1 MSKTFNLF
9 LQSVDEKMDKIC
21 YFTVSKASSIGLA
34 IEKTY
39 HPCGL
44 PRQIDSDLTH
54 QNI

>member
-1 MSKTFNLF
+1 MKKL
-9 LQSVDEKMDKIC
+9 DKIC

-34 IEKTY
+34 IEKTC